1 MTTDI
6 RTLKLRDYQT
16 EAITAV
22 YADWAAEIT
31 RTAVVLPT
39 GMGKTVVFADMVRRE
54 HESNRVTLIL
64 VHRDEL
70 VRQTVAK
77 LEAAAPGATIGVIK
91 AERNEYGEVDVVVA
105 SVQTLGRL
113 NRLAQVPSNLFNMI
127 IVDECHHASAT
138 SYQSI
143 LTHFGAFEAFAG
155 TCTVGFTATMS
166 RADGGALGRTWEKI
180 SYRKDITYGI
190 AKGHLADVRGVQ
202 VTVDGLSLADVA
214 KSRGDYQEGGLGDA
228 MIASGA
234 GAVIADAYA
243 EHAQVRPCPDNWG
256 HMCDVGCDEVRP
268 GILFAPTVACA
279 EAFADDLNDAGI
291 PTEVVIGTTPA
302 EDRQLV
308 YKRVRAGE
316 TKIIASCMVLTEG
329 FDLPEVEVAIIAR
342 PTTNAALYVQMVGR
356 VLRPAPWSG
365 KTGALVLDV
374 VGVAGKLPLATIAD
388 LTITETKPLPGESL
402 MEALE
407 RESEAADILVA
418 ERGRIEGERTGVE
431 VELFHASRVV
441 WLQTTGGKWFIPTRT
456 NTIFLWPRDDGTY
469 DVGKCD
475 VYTTKNGSWLHK
487 GLPVEMA
494 MSWGE
499 QEADELDPS
508 VSTKASSWREKS
520 RKPSDAQVALAA
532 RLGLNSAGMNRGELS
547 DAISV
552 VYASRILDRTAKS
565 K

>member
-6 RTLKLRDYQT
+6 KTLKLRDYQT
-16 EAITAV
+16 DAITAV
-22 YADWAAEIT
+22 YADWADGIT
-31 RTAVVLPT
+31 RTAIVLPT
-39 GMGKTVVFADMVRRE
+39 GMGKTVIFADMVRRE

-113 NRLAQVPSNLFNMI
+113 NRLVQVPSNLFNMI

-143 LTHFGAFEAFAG
+143 LTHFGAFEDFAG
-155 TCTVGFTATMS
+155 TTTVGFTATMS

-234 GAVIADAYA
+234 GAVIADAYW
-243 EHAQVRPCPDNWG
+243 EHASALDEFSRP
-256 HMCDVGCDEVRP
+256 VGPRP

-407 RESEAADILVA
+407 RESEAQDILVA

-532 RLGLNSAGMNRGELS
+532 RLGLDSAGMNRGELS

-552 VYASRILDRTAKS
+552 VYASRILDRTAKGA
-565 K
+565 KK